1 MIHVR
6 SRPFSLLLW
15 LFLALTWPG
24 GPLLHS
30 GLHAQGGAVG
40 GIVVDAATAAP
51 LEGVQVTVQGTSLS
65 ATTDAGGRFRIAGI
79 TGTRITL
86 SVARLGWA
94 MQGVQVQVGTMDIR
108 VELEQFIVQ
117 LDAMVVTGTAGDT
130 RKRVLGNSVS

>member
-1 MIHVR
+1 
-6 SRPFSLLLW
+6 
-15 LFLALTWPG
+15 
-24 GPLLHS
+24 
-30 GLHAQGGAVG
+30 
-40 GIVVDAATAAP
+40 
-51 LEGVQVTVQGTSLS
+51 VQVTVQGTSLS